1 MSSYRKRST
10 RRKKKEEATL
20 VGDLFRIL
28 FAVSMLVVAILI
40 VFFVFQ
46 NIKGFKLPDL
56 KVSAAE
62 TTTAA
67 QPVTIRADQETKAK
81 DTERTQPETTVER
94 STTAAAKETKTEE
107 SSEEVSQEETKSE
120 TKGPG
125 EEIESKAAKDKET
138 AESKVKETVESYAAE
153 SEAVHKNGDVVIG
166 EGPVAGENANAGSSG
181 HDSNISDNGPVTTQ
195 P

>member
-62 TTTAA
+62 TTTEA
-67 QPVTIRADQETKAK
+67 QPVTIRANQETKARE
-81 DTERTQPETTVER
+81 TERTQPETTAER
-94 STTAAAKETKTEE
+94 STTAAAKETRTEE
-107 SSEEVSQEETKSE
+107 ASEEAFQAETKSE

-138 AESKVKETVESYAAE
+138 AESKVRETVESHAAE
-153 SEAVHKNGDVVIG
+153 TEAIHKNGDVVIG
-166 EGPVAGENANAGSSG
+166 EGPVAGENANAGISG
-181 HDSNISDNGPVTTQ
+181 NDSNISDNGPVTTQ
-195 P
+195 Q